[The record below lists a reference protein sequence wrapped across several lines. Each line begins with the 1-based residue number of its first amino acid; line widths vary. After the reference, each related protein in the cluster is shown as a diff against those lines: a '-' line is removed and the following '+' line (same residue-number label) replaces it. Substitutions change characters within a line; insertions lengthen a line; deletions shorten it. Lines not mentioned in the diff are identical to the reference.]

1 MKRLLCLAI
10 FVFLGHTAWAATSTE
25 PEPVFVEG
33 VDYQVL
39 SQQAQAA
46 VPKTKGVVTVTEFFS
61 YGCPW
66 CYKIEPDLKEWR
78 RKLPRMVAFS
88 RVPVIFERGW
98 DVYAKAYY
106 AASIL
111 RIANIMTPAIFKAIH
126 DDSEKL
132 ETSDA
137 MIKFFIKMG
146 VKENIA
152 KSAFLSS
159 PTVVAKVK
167 AGMQL
172 MQIFRVQ
179 SVPSLVINNKYR
191 LDIGMMKGD
200 TSKFFKVAGVLV
212 AREIVREQLT

>member
-10 FVFLGHTAWAATSTE
+10 FVFLGHAAWAATAD
-25 PEPVFVEG
+25 EPVFVEG

-66 CYKIEPDLKEWR
+66 CYKIEPELNEWR
-78 RKLPRMVAFS
+78 KKLPRMVAFS
-88 RVPVIFERGW
+88 RVPVIYERGW

-111 RIANIMTPAIFKAIH
+111 RLAGITPAIFKAIH

-132 ETSDA
+132 ETNDA
-137 MIKFFIKMG
+137 MIKFFMKMG
-146 VKENIA
+146 VKENVA